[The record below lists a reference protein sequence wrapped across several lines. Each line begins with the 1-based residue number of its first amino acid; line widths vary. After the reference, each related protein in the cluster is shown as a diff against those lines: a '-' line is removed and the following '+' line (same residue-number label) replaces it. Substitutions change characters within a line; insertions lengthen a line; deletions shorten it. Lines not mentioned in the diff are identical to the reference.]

1 MHTTLHQVKL
11 KHTQP
16 KIRNN
21 SAWSDYADY
30 VCNTKKKDGSRVVA
44 YPLNAG
50 VGELHG
56 NQPPEPTPQ
65 PNQAHLLTP
74 QPPPYSPQPQPQ
86 PPQKAYAIIGCDA
99 NSAIAAAIA
108 IVLKAI
114 VLCLVEIILI
124 HPLLNS
130 TMLTFQ
136 NSILKIVVVIKY

>member
-1 MHTTLHQVKL
+1 MPAKCIVLFIGKS
-11 KHTQP
+11 KTQRL
-16 KIRNN
+16 ICLQ
-21 SAWSDYADY
+21 YQ
-30 VCNTKKKDGSRVVA
+30 KKVGSRVVA

-74 QPPPYSPQPQPQ
+74 QPPPYSPQPQP
-86 PPQKAYAIIGCDA
+86 PQKAYAIIGSDA
-99 NSAIAAAIA
+99 NSATAAAIA

-114 VLCLVEIILI
+114 ALCLVEIILI

-136 NSILKIVVVIKY
+136 NSILKIVVVIKF

>member
-1 MHTTLHQVKL
+1 M
-11 KHTQP
+11 
-16 KIRNN
+16 
-21 SAWSDYADY
+21 Y
-30 VCNTKKKDGSRVVA
+30 KKNGSRVVA

-74 QPPPYSPQPQPQ
+74 QPPPYSPQPQ
-86 PPQKAYAIIGCDA
+86 KAYASNGSDA

>member
-1 MHTTLHQVKL
+1 MFVLSMFC
-11 KHTQP
+11 
-16 KIRNN
+16 I
-21 SAWSDYADY
+21 
-30 VCNTKKKDGSRVVA
+30 KKDGSRVVA

-65 PNQAHLLTP
+65 GPNQPHLLTP
-74 QPPPYSPQPQPQ
+74 QPPPYSPEPQ
-86 PPQKAYAIIGCDA
+86 PPQKAYTTNGSEA
-99 NSAIAAAIA
+99 NSAIAEAIA

-124 HPLLNS
+124 HPLLDS

>member
-1 MHTTLHQVKL
+1 MFVLSMFC
-11 KHTQP
+11 
-16 KIRNN
+16 I
-21 SAWSDYADY
+21 
-30 VCNTKKKDGSRVVA
+30 KKDGSRVVA

-74 QPPPYSPQPQPQ
+74 QPPPYSPE
-86 PPQKAYAIIGCDA
+86 PPQKAYTTNGSEA

-124 HPLLNS
+124 HPLLDS

-136 NSILKIVVVIKY
+136 NSILKIVVVIKF